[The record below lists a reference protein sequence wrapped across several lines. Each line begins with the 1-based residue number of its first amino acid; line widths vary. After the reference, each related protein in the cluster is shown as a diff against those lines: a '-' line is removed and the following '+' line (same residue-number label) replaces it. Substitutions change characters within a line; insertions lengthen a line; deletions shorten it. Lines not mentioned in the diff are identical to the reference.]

1 MTKKTIFSVN
11 TVVPGDE
18 IIEVNYDSDHTLL
31 DADIILFTPNF
42 PYKWYSGETFQGKS
56 CLSESGSFRAKEQS
70 RHWKNE
76 IVSAAN
82 VGKLVVVYLEKPEEC
97 FRYTG
102 NKQTS
107 GTGRNQKVTNI
118 VEEVS
123 SYDALPVIDDYK
135 TKTGSK
141 IKLTKAG
148 GIIAPYWNE
157 FSKYTSYYSVVE
169 GKFSDALL
177 ETEQGSRL
185 VGSMIKS
192 KAGGAVLFLPP
203 VNFFNAEFIEDYDEE
218 YEDDYFVD
226 EENYSW
232 SEAGI
237 QAGKRF
243 VVALTSLQEAISAST
258 TKTPPPDWT
267 SVDQYRLSEEGNLE
281 ESITQISKKL
291 THLEETKIVLREKL
305 AVASWPRQLL
315 YENGTPLEEAIIQ
328 SLKLM
333 GFNADG
339 FDDGKSEFDSV
350 FSAPE
355 GRFLG
360 EAEGRDN
367 KPISI
372 DKFSQLVRNLHE
384 DLARDEVDEIAKG
397 VLFGN
402 GYRLKVPKER
412 VELFTSKCLTEAKRI
427 GITLVRTTDMFGP
440 TRYLLEHPEDQNYA
454 TACRSA
460 ITDTVGDIVEFPE
473 PPIGRPMEINKKSIA
488 SKDD

>member
-18 IIEVNYDSDHTLL
+18 LIEINYASDHTLL
-31 DADIILFTPNF
+31 DADIILFTPLF
-42 PYKWYSGETFQGKS
+42 PYGWYRGEPFQGKR
-56 CLSESGSFRAKEQS
+56 CLSESGSFKAKEQS
-70 RHWKNE
+70 HHWKNE

-82 VGKLVVVYLEKPEEC
+82 VGKLVVVYLEKPDEC

-118 VEEVS
+118 VEPIS
-123 SYDALPVIDDYK
+123 SYDALPNIDSYT

-148 GIIAPYWNE
+148 EIIAPYWNE

-169 GKFSDALL
+169 GKFTEVLL
-177 ETEQGSRL
+177 ESEQGSRI

-192 KAGGAVLFLPP
+192 RAGGAILFLPP
-203 VNFFNAEFIEDYDEE
+203 VNFFNAEFIVDYKK
-218 YEDDYFVD
+218 YSAYFGD
-226 EENYSW
+226 NYTW
-232 SEAGI
+232 TEAGI

-243 VVALTSLQEAISAST
+243 VTILTSLREAISAST
-258 TKTPPPDWT
+258 TKIPPPDWT
-267 SVDQYRLSEEGNLE
+267 SADQYRLSEEGHLE
-281 ESITQISKKL
+281 KNITQISKKL
-291 THLEETKIVLREKL
+291 THLEETKIALREEL
-305 AVASWPRQLL
+305 AVAGWPRQLL
-315 YENGTPLEEAIIQ
+315 YENGTPLEDAIIQ

-333 GFNADG
+333 GFKAES

-367 KPISI
+367 KAISI
-372 DKFSQLVRNLHE
+372 DKFSQLLRNLHE
-384 DLARDEVDEIAKG
+384 DLVRDEVDNIAKG

-402 GYRLKVPKER
+402 GYRLSAPEER
-412 VELFTSKCLTEAKRI
+412 GELFTEKCLTEAQRI
-427 GITLVRTTDMFGP
+427 GIVLVRTTDMFGP
-440 TRYLLEHPEDQNYA
+440 TRYLVEHPDDQNYA
-454 TACRSA
+454 KACRKA
-460 ITDTVGDIVEFPE
+460 IADTAGGIVKFPE
-473 PPIGRPMEINKKSIA
+473 PSIRQPMEIDKKSIT